1 MNRQEALAEI
11 KKLDKAYTEKGKEA
25 QFWGN
30 EYRLAGSASK
40 YVKASQKPVILERR
54 QKALDE
60 QDAIWKQ
67 MSAILDQ
74 FENLINEAI

>member
-1 MNRQEALAEI
+1 MNRKEALAEI
-11 KKLDKAYTEKGKEA
+11 AKLDKAYTEKGKEA

-30 EYRLAGSASK
+30 EFRLAGSASK

-60 QDAIWKQ
+60 RDAIWKQ
-67 MSAILDQ
+67 MAIILDK
-74 FENLINEAI
+74 FENLMDEAI